1 MFSPIKNTKVYEL
14 VIEQIKEMISNGT
27 LKKGDKLPSERELV
41 EELQVSRTSIR
52 EALRSLEIVGLIE
65 SRQGEGNFIKDS
77 FKNNFFQP
85 LSIMFLLQNN
95 DITEVLELRRIIEIE
110 NCELAAQR
118 ITNEEL
124 DILKELIYNFKNCES
139 EDESIKVDKKF
150 HYMIAQSSHN
160 NLVLCVLNSISTLMD
175 SIIKDAREKILKE
188 GSNKEILIQQH
199 ENIYN
204 ALYNHD
210 SKKAA
215 ICMKQHLDFAYSYF
229 I

>member
-14 VIEQIKEMISNGT
+14 VIDQIKEMISNGI

-65 SRQGEGNFIKDS
+65 SRQGEGNFIKEN
-77 FKNNFFQP
+77 FENNFFQP

-110 NCELAAQR
+110 SCELAAQR
-118 ITNEEL
+118 ITKKEL
-124 DILKELIYNFKNCES
+124 DILKELIESFRNCEG
-139 EDESIKVDKKF
+139 EDESVKVDKKF

-160 NLVLCVLNSISTLMD
+160 SLVLCILNSISTLMD
-175 SIIKDAREKILKE
+175 SLIKDAREKILE
-188 GSNKEILIQQH
+188 NGSNKEILIKQH
-199 ENIYN
+199 ENIFK

-210 SKKAA
+210 PEKAA
-215 ICMKQHLDFAYSYF
+215 ICMKQHLDFAYAYL